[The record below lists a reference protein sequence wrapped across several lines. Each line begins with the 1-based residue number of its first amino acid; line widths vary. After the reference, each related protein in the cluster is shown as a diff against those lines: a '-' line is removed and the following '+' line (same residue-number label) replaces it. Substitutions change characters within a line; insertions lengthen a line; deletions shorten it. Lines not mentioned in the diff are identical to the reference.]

1 MTKASS
7 HVKTKKAD
15 DNYLGSRAN
24 NEAIDFDVVEDQF
37 GEKRKQ
43 YPVPKVQKPS
53 VIKKSSNQEEQ
64 MLKNAFI
71 VSVE

>member
-1 MTKASS
+1 M
-7 HVKTKKAD
+7 KKAD
-15 DNYLGSRAN
+15 DNYLGSRGNNGAN
-24 NEAIDFDVVEDQF
+24 DFDVVEDQL